1 MRARHPPGPQH
12 GQAAAHRLTQ
22 LGCCRLHGC
31 ELADEGR
38 DLEAAALVEGDH
50 LVELAQELEGTLA
63 RLVLRRA
70 WRTACSQRTHERRR
84 ASAFGDRAGT
94 LDHRAVAAMDAVEIA
109 QRADAAAFGGTDLV
123 KGLDYDHGTT
133 CAAAAAFRMGA
144 KGVGADYTR
153 VVEIGQYRYLAVRLG
168 RPRVIFA
175 GDPQHGHR
183 PRRHRS
189 WRRPLVHLV

>member
-1 MRARHPPGPQH
+1 MR
-12 GQAAAHRLTQ
+12 L
-22 LGCCRLHGC
+22 
-31 ELADEGR
+31 
-38 DLEAAALVEGDH
+38 EGDH
-50 LVELAQELEGTLA
+50 
-63 RLVLRRA
+63 RDRRA
-70 WRTACSQRTHERRR
+70 G
-84 ASAFGDRAGT
+84 AFGYCAGT

-109 QRADAAAFGGTDLV
+109 QRADATAFGGTDLV

-153 VVEIGQYRYLAVRLG
+153 VVEIGQYRCLAARLG

-183 PRRHRS
+183 PRRH
-189 WRRPLVHLV
+189 